1 MTLPRPGRAW
11 IGPLILIA
19 VALFIAVACM
29 AGPTGSPGASGSP
42 APTPT
47 NPAAVPLAPAQPTDP
62 FNLIS
67 WLFTPLFQAFFIVLV
82 LLDKATGN
90 IAIAIVLM
98 TLLLRIVLIP
108 IFRRQT
114 VSTKRSQLL
123 APELREIQKRYKGDR
138 LKAQEAQKQ
147 LYAER
152 GINPLAGC
160 LPALL
165 QILLLIPMYSV
176 FSQGLQN
183 YNPQA
188 MLDVFGF
195 RIIDL
200 QCDPAPIIDELGH
213 VLNPCL
219 DPVAFGVNWG
229 VPEVF
234 LGTAGSLF
242 SGLSL
247 LAIISAAP
255 PADHVADG
263 PAGREPGD
271 GRRPERP
278 DPAPDGVP
286 VPVHLADVRQHPAG
300 RPVPVLDR
308 VDPVLDRPAVPDHRL
323 GRHVPVIRME
333 SRVRP
338 GPHTTVPGGPA
349 AAGRSRDATGQ
360 IGARRGSGKAGGSR
374 RQDHSPQGTR
384 PLEPPRETT
393 LMSAY
398 KEFTGKSVEEALRGA
413 REEFGVDLAELDFEI
428 LTPGQPGRPRHGRR
442 TGADRRRPA
451 VGPRRS
457 RTQAR
462 GRGIQPAPARPAPR
476 GSRSPGRPRPAA
488 RSGDRGPRRD
498 DRPRDDRGPR
508 RDDRGPRRDDRPR
521 ESRPADDRPRRRPP
535 A

>member
-1 MTLPRPGRAW
+1 VTLPRPGRAW

-19 VALFIAVACM
+19 LALFIAVACI

-42 APTPT
+42 AATPT

-123 APELREIQKRYKGDR
+123 APELKEIQKRYKGDR

-188 MLDVFGF
+188 MLDVLGF

-200 QCDPAPIIDELGH
+200 QCSATPIIDEATKLIK
-213 VLNPCL
+213 PCL

-247 LAIISAAP
+247 LAIISALLQLITSRMALP
-255 PADHVADG
+255 VANQAMADDPNVRIQRQMAFLFPFISLTYG
-263 PAGREPGD
+263 SILPAGLFLYWIVSTLFSIVQQYLIIGWGGMFPLFGWTPGFAQD
-271 GRRPERP
+271 HTPRFPVVLPPPVDPATRPAKSALGGAAEKRAAAADKTIRHKERGRSSRRGRRR
-278 DPAPDGVP
+278 
-286 VPVHLADVRQHPAG
+286 
-300 RPVPVLDR
+300 
-308 VDPVLDRPAVPDHRL
+308 
-323 GRHVPVIRME
+323 
-333 SRVRP
+333 
-338 GPHTTVPGGPA
+338 
-349 AAGRSRDATGQ
+349 
-360 IGARRGSGKAGGSR
+360 
-374 RQDHSPQGTR
+374 
-384 PLEPPRETT
+384 
-393 LMSAY
+393 
-398 KEFTGKSVEEALRGA
+398 
-413 REEFGVDLAELDFEI
+413 
-428 LTPGQPGRPRHGRR
+428 
-442 TGADRRRPA
+442 
-451 VGPRRS
+451 
-457 RTQAR
+457 
-462 GRGIQPAPARPAPR
+462 
-476 GSRSPGRPRPAA
+476 
-488 RSGDRGPRRD
+488 
-498 DRPRDDRGPR
+498 
-508 RDDRGPRRDDRPR
+508 
-521 ESRPADDRPRRRPP
+521 
-535 A
+535 

>member
-1 MTLPRPGRAW
+1 MTLPRPRRAW
-11 IGPLILIA
+11 IGPLILVA

-200 QCDPAPIIDELGH
+200 QCSATPIIDEATKLIK
-213 VLNPCL
+213 PCL

-247 LAIISAAP
+247 LAIISALLQLITSRMALP
-255 PADHVADG
+255 VANQAMADDPNVRIQRQMAFLFPFISLTYG
-263 PAGREPGD
+263 SILPAGLFLYWIVSTLFSIVQQYLIIGWGGMFPLFGWSPGFAQD
-271 GRRPERP
+271 HTPRFPVVLPPPVDPATRPAKSALGGAAEKRAAAADKTIRHKERGRSSRRGRRR
-278 DPAPDGVP
+278 
-286 VPVHLADVRQHPAG
+286 
-300 RPVPVLDR
+300 
-308 VDPVLDRPAVPDHRL
+308 
-323 GRHVPVIRME
+323 
-333 SRVRP
+333 
-338 GPHTTVPGGPA
+338 
-349 AAGRSRDATGQ
+349 
-360 IGARRGSGKAGGSR
+360 
-374 RQDHSPQGTR
+374 
-384 PLEPPRETT
+384 
-393 LMSAY
+393 
-398 KEFTGKSVEEALRGA
+398 
-413 REEFGVDLAELDFEI
+413 
-428 LTPGQPGRPRHGRR
+428 
-442 TGADRRRPA
+442 
-451 VGPRRS
+451 
-457 RTQAR
+457 
-462 GRGIQPAPARPAPR
+462 
-476 GSRSPGRPRPAA
+476 
-488 RSGDRGPRRD
+488 
-498 DRPRDDRGPR
+498 
-508 RDDRGPRRDDRPR
+508 
-521 ESRPADDRPRRRPP
+521 
-535 A
+535 

>member
-19 VALFIAVACM
+19 VALFIAVACI

-42 APTPT
+42 VPTPT

-123 APELREIQKRYKGDR
+123 APELKEIQKRYKGDR

-195 RIIDL
+195 RIIDM
-200 QCDPAPIIDELGH
+200 QCDPAPLLNELGH

-234 LGTAGSLF
+234 LGTAGALF
-242 SGLSL
+242 SGIGL
-247 LAIISAAP
+247 LAIISALLQLITSRMALP
-255 PADHVADG
+255 VANQAMADDPNVRIQRQMAFLFPFISLIYASIL
-263 PAGREPGD
+263 PAGLFLYWIVSTLFSIVQQYLIIGWGGMFPLFGWSPGFAQD
-271 GRRPERP
+271 HTPRFPVVLPPPVDPATRPAKSALGGAAEKRAAAADKTIRHKERGRSSRRGRRR
-278 DPAPDGVP
+278 
-286 VPVHLADVRQHPAG
+286 
-300 RPVPVLDR
+300 
-308 VDPVLDRPAVPDHRL
+308 
-323 GRHVPVIRME
+323 
-333 SRVRP
+333 
-338 GPHTTVPGGPA
+338 
-349 AAGRSRDATGQ
+349 
-360 IGARRGSGKAGGSR
+360 
-374 RQDHSPQGTR
+374 
-384 PLEPPRETT
+384 
-393 LMSAY
+393 
-398 KEFTGKSVEEALRGA
+398 
-413 REEFGVDLAELDFEI
+413 
-428 LTPGQPGRPRHGRR
+428 
-442 TGADRRRPA
+442 
-451 VGPRRS
+451 
-457 RTQAR
+457 
-462 GRGIQPAPARPAPR
+462 
-476 GSRSPGRPRPAA
+476 
-488 RSGDRGPRRD
+488 
-498 DRPRDDRGPR
+498 
-508 RDDRGPRRDDRPR
+508 
-521 ESRPADDRPRRRPP
+521 
-535 A
+535 